1 MARLPK
7 NPEEAVAELGVPEE
21 GTVVCVGPGNGYAEA
36 LADAVGTS
44 GRVIV
49 RDPPP
54 DLTQR
59 KKAIEIV
66 EELPDD
72 AKGDPVLLWLPPVGL
87 SDIRELLGHVADG
100 GTLWLVLQKG
110 GRDFKAPV
118 TEGDAQ
124 RALLASGWR
133 ETKVLQLSTDDY
145 AVRFHPRR

>member
-1 MARLPK
+1 MAQLPK

-21 GTVVCVGPGNGYAEA
+21 GTVVCVGPDNNYAEA
-36 LADAVGTS
+36 LANAVGTS
-44 GRVIV
+44 GTVIV

-54 DLTQR
+54 DLTAR
-59 KKAIEIV
+59 KKAIQIV
-66 EELPDD
+66 EELPPD
-72 AKGDPVLLWLPPVGL
+72 AKGDPVLLWLPPVQL
-87 SDIRELLGHVADG
+87 NEVRELLGHVVEG

-118 TEGDAQ
+118 TEGDAK
-124 RALLASGWR
+124 RALLVSGWR